1 MSSSRSRDVRNRIQK
16 HAEEAKREFQAS
28 LDEASNIKKAVDPV
42 RPVALSP
49 CDVREL
55 QQKYEDQNRSC
66 PLCGH
71 ALVFGQH
78 ERDHIVPIS
87 KGGATNGQYSTGP
100 SLVQQKGSR
109 TRWSRMTCLA
119 IWRAGKGGNEFQ

>member
-71 ALVFGQH
+71 ALGFGQH

-87 KGGATNGQYSTGP
+87 KGG
-100 SLVQQKGSR
+100 
-109 TRWSRMTCLA
+109 
-119 IWRAGKGGNEFQ
+119 GNETGNIQLVHPWCNKRKSNKVESDDLLSYLEDWERRQ